1 MKIFKFFIL
10 SLFSFTIVSSFSQDI
25 RFGIKGSGNLC
36 GLYGPDEPSSYKMQT
51 GFSGGLFLD
60 SRFAEHMSSQVELN
74 FTRYNF
80 QFSEHIDYIEDAY
93 FNVVERNDY
102 ISLPVVLKYKRG
114 YEILFWYFSFGG
126 QVSVLTKHKRDVSA
140 YSKKQIIDS
149 KTYYNFKTN
158 WYDYGL
164 NISAGFQFKP
174 ITIGLSYYIS
184 MRSLYKEM
192 NSREMRYKV
201 LNLNI
206 SYQFNYR
213 NPHPYDRKKGMKGLK
228 YKLKNLF

>member
-10 SLFSFTIVSSFSQDI
+10 TLLIFTYISSFSQDV
-25 RFGIKGSGNLC
+25 RFGIKGSGNVC
-36 GLYGPDEPSSYKMQT
+36 GLYGPDEPASYKMQY
-51 GFSGGLFLD
+51 GFSGGLFID
-60 SRFAEHMSSQVELN
+60 SRFAEHMSTQVDLN

-80 QFSEHIDYIEDAY
+80 QFSESIEHLEDAY
-93 FNVVERNDY
+93 FNIVERNDY

-126 QVSVLTKHKRDVSA
+126 QASVLVKHKRDVKA
-140 YSKKQIIDS
+140 YSRSLIIDS
-149 KTYYNFKTN
+149 KSYYNFKPN

-164 NISAGFQFKP
+164 NLSAGFQFKP
-174 ITIGLSYYIS
+174 ITIGVTYYAS
-184 MRSLYKEM
+184 MRSLYEKM
-192 NSREMRYKV
+192 NAREMRYKIF
-201 LNLNI
+201 NLNV
-206 SYQFNYR
+206 SYQFNYK